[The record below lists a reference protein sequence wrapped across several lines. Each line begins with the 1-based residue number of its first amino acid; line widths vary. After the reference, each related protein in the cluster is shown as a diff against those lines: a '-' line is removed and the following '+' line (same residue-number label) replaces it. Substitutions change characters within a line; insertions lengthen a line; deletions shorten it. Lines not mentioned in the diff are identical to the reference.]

1 MRKLFIIAALSFVVA
16 ACSTAEKRTSDQL
29 PPIFPDYA
37 GVTVPIN
44 IAPLNFDAAV
54 AAERVEATISNGS
67 QQIKVKGRT
76 GVDIPL
82 RKWRALL
89 ADAERLT
96 VAVAVTAEGVQTE
109 YAPFEI
115 MVSRDSI
122 DYGVCYRRV
131 DPGYEYYARMGLY
144 YYDLAENEEH
154 ILIENTLLG
163 SSCVNCH
170 SFAKTNPSK
179 MMFHIRGKGG
189 GTLMHL
195 NGQNTLLNT
204 KTDATQVSCVYPSW
218 HPEGRYIAYS
228 INDIKQTFHNEPS
241 MLLDVY
247 DHWSDVVI
255 YDTETGELNTYP
267 ILSDTARFETFPS
280 FSADGRTL
288 YFCSADP
295 QAAEILPEV
304 RYELCSVGFDPATG
318 EVGNEITTVW
328 DGDGASLLFPRASYD
343 GRYLMVTRS
352 AYGTFPIWH
361 KDADLWLIDLATGER
376 RAIDELNSDNTESY
390 HSWSSSS
397 RWVVFSSRRIDG
409 LHTRPFIAHVDD
421 EGRFSKP
428 FLMPH
433 NDPRTWYDGLM
444 QSYNIPEFISAPI
457 EISPKDILQAE
468 AGAVELRERK

>member
-1 MRKLFIIAALSFVVA
+1 MRKIFTLILLTLAAV
-16 ACSTAEKRTSDQL
+16 ACSTADKRTSDQL

-37 GVTVPIN
+37 GVTIPVN
-44 IAPLNFDAAV
+44 IAPLNFDVTTPAK
-54 AAERVEATISNGS
+54 RVEATISNGTE
-67 QQIKVKGRT
+67 QIVAKGRE
-76 GVDIPL
+76 GVRISP

-89 ADAERLT
+89 AEAERLT
-96 VAVAVTAEGVQTE
+96 VTVAVTAEGVCTQ

-115 MVSRDSI
+115 EVSRDSI
-122 DYGVCYRRV
+122 DYGLCYRRI

-170 SFAKTNPSK
+170 SFAKTDPSK

-195 NGQNTLLNT
+195 EGENKLLNT
-204 KTDATQVSCVYPSW
+204 KTDATRVSCVYPSW

-228 INDIKQTFHNEPS
+228 INDIKQTFHNVPS
-241 MLLDVY
+241 KLLDVY
-247 DHWSDVVI
+247 DYWSDVVI
-255 YDTETGELNTYP
+255 YDTKTGQLNTYP
-267 ILSDTARFETFPS
+267 ILSDTVRMETFPS

-288 YFCSADP
+288 YFCSAEP
-295 QAAEILPEV
+295 NTVSPPEV
-304 RYELCSVGFDPATG
+304 QYELCSVAFDSETG
-318 EVGNEITTVW
+318 EVGDEITTVW
-328 DGDGASLLFPRASYD
+328 DGEGTSLLFPRASYD

-376 RAIDELNSDNTESY
+376 RALDELNSDNTESY

-428 FLMPH
+428 FLLPQ
-433 NDPRTWYDGLM
+433 NEPTKWYEGLM

-457 EISPKDILQAE
+457 DISPRDILDAE
-468 AGAVELRERK
+468 AGAVELNAR

>member
-1 MRKLFIIAALSFVVA
+1 MRKIFTLLTLWLVVA
-16 ACSTAEKRTSDQL
+16 CSPASEQSSDQL

-37 GVTVPIN
+37 GVTIPVN

-54 AAERVEATISNGS
+54 PCSRIEATIDNGS
-67 QQIKVKGRT
+67 EQIRVKGRE
-76 GVDIPL
+76 GVQISP
-82 RKWRALL
+82 RKWRELL
-89 ADAERLT
+89 SDAERLT
-96 VAVAVTAEGVQTE
+96 IEVAITADDVRTA
-109 YAPFEI
+109 YAPFEVE
-115 MVSRDSI
+115 VSRDSI
-122 DYGVCYRRV
+122 DYGLCYRRI

-144 YYDLAENEEH
+144 YYDLSANEEYT
-154 ILIENTLLG
+154 LIENTLLAG
-163 SSCVNCH
+163 SCVNCH
-170 SFAKTNPSK
+170 SFARTSPEK

-195 NGQNTLLNT
+195 DGANTLLDT
-204 KTDATQVSCVYPSW
+204 RTDATKVSCVYPSW

-228 INDIKQTFHNEPS
+228 INEIRQTFHSDPS
-241 MLLDVY
+241 VLLDVY

-295 QAAEILPEV
+295 NEVEMLPEV
-304 RYELCSVGFDPATG
+304 RYELCSVSFDPATG
-318 EVGNEITTVW
+318 EVGDQITTVW
-328 DGDGASLLFPRASYD
+328 DGDGASLLFPRESYD

-361 KDADLWLIDLATGER
+361 KDADLWLIDLATGSR
-376 RAIDELNSDNTESY
+376 RSIDELNSDDTESY

-409 LHTRPFIAHVDD
+409 LHTRPYIAHIDD

-428 FLMPH
+428 FLLPH
-433 NDPRTWYDGLM
+433 SSPKSWYDGLM
-444 QSYNIPEFISAPI
+444 QSYNIPEFISGPI
-457 EISPKDILQAE
+457 EITPSDILQAE
-468 AGAVELRERK
+468 GASVELKARK

>member
-1 MRKLFIIAALSFVVA
+1 MRKIFILIATALAAV
-16 ACSTAEKRTSDQL
+16 ACSTADKRTSDQL

-37 GVTVPIN
+37 GVTIPVN
-44 IAPLNFDAAV
+44 IAPLNFDVTTPAK
-54 AAERVEATISNGS
+54 RVEATISNGTE
-67 QQIKVKGRT
+67 QIVAKGRE
-76 GVDIPL
+76 GVRISP

-89 ADAERLT
+89 AEAERLT
-96 VAVAVTAEGVQTE
+96 VTVAVTAEGVCTQ

-115 MVSRDSI
+115 EVSRDSI
-122 DYGVCYRRV
+122 DYGLCYRRI

-170 SFAKTNPSK
+170 SFAKTDPSK
-179 MMFHIRGKGG
+179 MMFHIRGNGG

-195 NGQNTLLNT
+195 EGENKLLNT
-204 KTDATQVSCVYPSW
+204 KTDATRVSCVYPSW

-228 INDIKQTFHNEPS
+228 INDIKQTFHNVPS
-241 MLLDVY
+241 KLLDVY
-247 DHWSDVVI
+247 DYWSDVVI
-255 YDTETGELNTYP
+255 YDTKTGQLNTYP
-267 ILSDTARFETFPS
+267 ILSDTVRMETFPS

-288 YFCSADP
+288 YFCSAEP
-295 QAAEILPEV
+295 NTVSLPEV
-304 RYELCSVGFDPATG
+304 QYELCSVAFDPETG
-318 EVGNEITTVW
+318 EVGAEITTVW
-328 DGDGASLLFPRASYD
+328 DGEGTSLLFPRASYD

-376 RAIDELNSDNTESY
+376 RALDELNSDNTESY

-428 FLMPH
+428 FLLPQ
-433 NDPRTWYDGLM
+433 NEPTKWYEGLM

-457 EISPKDILQAE
+457 DISPRDILDAE
-468 AGAVELRERK
+468 EGAVELNARK

>member
-1 MRKLFIIAALSFVVA
+1 MRKIFTIVAMALVA
-16 ACSTAEKRTSDQL
+16 VACSPAEERTSDQL
-29 PPIFPDYA
+29 PPIFPDYV

-44 IAPLNFDAAV
+44 IAPLNFDVTVSAQ
-54 AAERVEATISNGS
+54 RVEATISNGS
-67 QQIKVKGRT
+67 EQITLKGRE
-76 GVDIPL
+76 GVRIPI

-89 ADAERLT
+89 SESERLT
-96 VAVAVTAEGVQTE
+96 VTVAVTAEGVRTV

-115 MVSRDSI
+115 EVSRDSI

-163 SSCVNCH
+163 NSCVNCH

-195 NGQNTLLNT
+195 NGENALLNT
-204 KTDATQVSCVYPSW
+204 KTDATRVSCVYPSW
-218 HPEGRYIAYS
+218 HPDGRYIAYS

-241 MLLDVY
+241 QILDVY

-255 YDTETGELNTYP
+255 YDTETGQLNTYP

-295 QAAEILPEV
+295 NAVERLPDV
-304 RYELCSVGFDPATG
+304 RYELCSVSFDPTTG
-318 EVGNEITTVW
+318 EVGDEITTVW

-343 GRYLMVTRS
+343 GRYVMVTRS

-376 RAIDELNSDNTESY
+376 RALDELNSDNTESY
-390 HSWSSSS
+390 HSWSSTS

-428 FLMPH
+428 FLLP
-433 NDPRTWYDGLM
+433 NERPRKWYDGLM

-457 EISPKDILQAE
+457 EITPKDILQAE
-468 AGAVELRERK
+468 SGAVELNERK

>member
-1 MRKLFIIAALSFVVA
+1 MRKLFTIFAVATIVA
-16 ACSTAEKRTSDQL
+16 ACSSAEKRTSDQL

-54 AAERVEATISNGS
+54 PAERVEATISNGS
-67 QQIKVKGRT
+67 EQIVVRGRA
-76 GVDIPL
+76 GVNISP
-82 RKWRALL
+82 RKWRSLL
-89 ADAERLT
+89 KNAEQLT
-96 VAVAVTAEGVQTE
+96 VTVSITADEVRTE

-115 MVSRDSI
+115 EVSRDSI
-122 DYGVCYRRV
+122 DYGVCYRRI
-131 DPGYEYYARMGLY
+131 DPGYEYYARMGIY
-144 YYDLAENEEH
+144 YYDLAENEEY

-170 SFAKTNPSK
+170 SFAKTDPSK
-179 MMFHIRGKGG
+179 MMFHIRGNGG

-195 NGQNTLLNT
+195 DGQNTLLNT
-204 KTDATQVSCVYPSW
+204 RTDATQVSCVYPSW
-218 HPEGRYIAYS
+218 HPDGRYIAYS
-228 INDIKQTFHNEPS
+228 VNDIKQTFHNVPS
-241 MLLDVY
+241 KLLDVY
-247 DHWSDVVI
+247 DNWSDVVI

-267 ILSDTARFETFPS
+267 ILSDTTRFETFPS

-295 QAAEILPEV
+295 KAAERLPEV
-304 RYELCSVGFDPATG
+304 RYELCSVAFDPATG
-318 EVGNEITTVW
+318 EVGDEITTVW

-343 GRYLMVTRS
+343 GRYLMITRS

-376 RAIDELNSDNTESY
+376 RAIDELNSDDTDSY
-390 HSWSSSS
+390 HSWSSTS

-433 NDPRTWYDGLM
+433 DDPKAWYDGLM

-457 EISPKDILQAE
+457 GISTNDILNADE
-468 AGAVELRERK
+468 GAVELKAR

>member
-1 MRKLFIIAALSFVVA
+1 MRKIFTLILLALAAV
-16 ACSTAEKRTSDQL
+16 ACSTADKRTSDQL

-37 GVTVPIN
+37 GVTIPVN
-44 IAPLNFDAAV
+44 IAPLNFDVTTPAK
-54 AAERVEATISNGS
+54 RVEATISNGTE
-67 QQIKVKGRT
+67 QIVAKGRE
-76 GVDIPL
+76 GVRISP

-89 ADAERLT
+89 AEAERLT
-96 VAVAVTAEGVQTE
+96 VTVAVTAEGVCTQ

-115 MVSRDSI
+115 EVSRDSI
-122 DYGVCYRRV
+122 DYGLCYRRI

-170 SFAKTNPSK
+170 SFAKTDPSK

-195 NGQNTLLNT
+195 EGENKLLNT
-204 KTDATQVSCVYPSW
+204 KTDATRVSCVYPSW

-228 INDIKQTFHNEPS
+228 INDIKQTFHNVPS
-241 MLLDVY
+241 KLLDVY
-247 DHWSDVVI
+247 DYWSDVVI
-255 YDTETGELNTYP
+255 YDTKTGQLNTYP
-267 ILSDTARFETFPS
+267 ILSDTVRMETFPS

-288 YFCSADP
+288 YFCSAEP
-295 QAAEILPEV
+295 NTVSPPEV
-304 RYELCSVGFDPATG
+304 QYELCSVAFDPETG
-318 EVGNEITTVW
+318 EVGDEITTVW
-328 DGDGASLLFPRASYD
+328 DGEGTSLLFPRASYD

-376 RAIDELNSDNTESY
+376 RALDELNSDNTESY

-428 FLMPH
+428 FLLPQ
-433 NDPRTWYDGLM
+433 NEPTKWYEGLM

-457 EISPKDILQAE
+457 DISPRDILNAE
-468 AGAVELRERK
+468 EGAVELNARK

>member
-1 MRKLFIIAALSFVVA
+1 M
-16 ACSTAEKRTSDQL
+16 
-29 PPIFPDYA
+29 
-37 GVTVPIN
+37 PIN

-170 SFAKTNPSK
+170 SFAKTSPSK

-255 YDTETGELNTYP
+255 YDTETGELWVNEINTIPGSLSFYLWEAAGLP
-267 ILSDTARFETFPS
+267 FDKLLDEMIALALKRQRDREALTFSYESNILSAVS
-280 FSADGRTL
+280 LG
-288 YFCSADP
+288 
-295 QAAEILPEV
+295 
-304 RYELCSVGFDPATG
+304 
-318 EVGNEITTVW
+318 
-328 DGDGASLLFPRASYD
+328 GA
-343 GRYLMVTRS
+343 
-352 AYGTFPIWH
+352 
-361 KDADLWLIDLATGER
+361 K
-376 RAIDELNSDNTESY
+376 
-390 HSWSSSS
+390 
-397 RWVVFSSRRIDG
+397 
-409 LHTRPFIAHVDD
+409 
-421 EGRFSKP
+421 
-428 FLMPH
+428 
-433 NDPRTWYDGLM
+433 
-444 QSYNIPEFISAPI
+444 
-457 EISPKDILQAE
+457 
-468 AGAVELRERK
+468 GAKGGKA

>member
-1 MRKLFIIAALSFVVA
+1 MRKIFILIVTALVA
-16 ACSTAEKRTSDQL
+16 VACSTVDKRTSDQL

-37 GVTVPIN
+37 GVTIPVN
-44 IAPLNFDAAV
+44 IAPLNFDVTTPAK
-54 AAERVEATISNGS
+54 RVEATISNGTE
-67 QQIKVKGRT
+67 QIVAKGRE
-76 GVDIPL
+76 GVRISP

-89 ADAERLT
+89 AEAERLT
-96 VAVAVTAEGVQTE
+96 VTVAVTAEGVCTQ

-115 MVSRDSI
+115 EVSRDSI
-122 DYGVCYRRV
+122 DYGLCYRRI

-170 SFAKTNPSK
+170 SFAKTDPSK
-179 MMFHIRGKGG
+179 MMFHIRGNGG

-195 NGQNTLLNT
+195 EGENKLLNT
-204 KTDATQVSCVYPSW
+204 KTDATRVSCVYPSW

-228 INDIKQTFHNEPS
+228 INDIKQTFHNVPS
-241 MLLDVY
+241 KLLDVY
-247 DHWSDVVI
+247 DYWSDVVI
-255 YDTETGELNTYP
+255 YDTQTGQLNTYP
-267 ILSDTARFETFPS
+267 ILSDTVRMETFPS

-288 YFCSADP
+288 YFCSAEP
-295 QAAEILPEV
+295 NTVSPPEV
-304 RYELCSVGFDPATG
+304 QYELCSVAFDPETG
-318 EVGNEITTVW
+318 EVGAEITTVW
-328 DGDGASLLFPRASYD
+328 DGEGTSLLFPRASYD

-376 RAIDELNSDNTESY
+376 RALDELNSDNTESY

-428 FLMPH
+428 FLLPQ
-433 NDPRTWYDGLM
+433 NEPTKWYEGLM

-457 EISPKDILQAE
+457 DISPRDILNAE
-468 AGAVELRERK
+468 EGAVELNAR

>member
-1 MRKLFIIAALSFVVA
+1 MRKLFTIIALTVALA
-16 ACSTAEKRTSDQL
+16 ACTSAEKRTSDQL

-37 GVTVPIN
+37 GVTVPVN
-44 IAPLNFDAAV
+44 IAPLNFDASV
-54 AAERVEATISNGS
+54 EAERVEATISNGTE
-67 QQIKVKGRT
+67 QISVKGKE
-76 GVDIPL
+76 GVRIPA

-89 ADAERLT
+89 AEAERLSVT
-96 VAVAVTAEGVQTE
+96 VAVTADDVRTE

-115 MVSRDSI
+115 EVSRDSI
-122 DYGVCYRRV
+122 DYGICYRRI
-131 DPGYEYYARMGLY
+131 DPGYEYYSRMGIY
-144 YYDLAENEEH
+144 YYDLSENEEH
-154 ILIENTLLG
+154 ILIENMLMG

-179 MMFHIRGKGG
+179 MMFHIRGKNG

-195 NGQNTLLNT
+195 NGDNQLLNT
-204 KTDATQVSCVYPSW
+204 KTDATKVSCVYPSW
-218 HPEGRYIAYS
+218 HPDGRYIAYS
-228 INDIKQTFHNEPS
+228 INDIKQTFHNDPS
-241 MLLDVY
+241 MILDVY

-295 QAAEILPEV
+295 KQAALLPEV
-304 RYELCSVGFDPATG
+304 RYELCSVAFDPATG
-318 EVGNEITTVW
+318 EVGDQITTIW

-343 GRYLMVTRS
+343 GRYVMVTRS

-361 KDADLWLIDLATGER
+361 KDADLWLIDLATGEP
-376 RAIDELNSDNTESY
+376 RALDELNSDNTESY

-428 FLMPH
+428 FLLP
-433 NDPRTWYDGLM
+433 NDRPRKWYDGLM
-444 QSYNIPEFISAPI
+444 QSYNIPEFISGPI
-457 EISPKDILQAE
+457 EVSPSDILQAE
-468 AGAVELRERK
+468 KGEVKLNAR

>member
-1 MRKLFIIAALSFVVA
+1 MRKLFTIFAVAAVVA
-16 ACSTAEKRTSDQL
+16 ACSSAEKRTSDQL

-44 IAPLNFDAAV
+44 IASLNFDAAV
-54 AAERVEATISNGS
+54 PAERVEATISNGS
-67 QQIKVKGRT
+67 EQIVVRGRA
-76 GVDIPL
+76 GVNISP
-82 RKWRALL
+82 RKWRSLL
-89 ADAERLT
+89 KNAEQLT
-96 VAVAVTAEGVQTE
+96 VTVAITADKVRTE

-115 MVSRDSI
+115 EVSRDSI
-122 DYGVCYRRV
+122 DYGVCYRRI
-131 DPGYEYYARMGLY
+131 DPGYEYYARMGIY

-170 SFAKTNPSK
+170 SFAKTDPSK
-179 MMFHIRGKGG
+179 MMFHIRGNGG

-195 NGQNTLLNT
+195 DGQNTLLNT
-204 KTDATQVSCVYPSW
+204 RTDATQVSCVYPSW
-218 HPEGRYIAYS
+218 HPDGRYIAYS
-228 INDIKQTFHNEPS
+228 INDIKQTFHNVPS
-241 MLLDVY
+241 KLLDVY
-247 DHWSDVVI
+247 DNWSDVVI

-267 ILSDTARFETFPS
+267 ILSDTTRFETFPS

-295 QAAEILPEV
+295 KAAERLPEV
-304 RYELCSVGFDPATG
+304 RYELCSVAFDPATG
-318 EVGNEITTVW
+318 EVGDEITTVW

-343 GRYLMVTRS
+343 GRYLMITRS

-376 RAIDELNSDNTESY
+376 RAIDELNSDDTDSY
-390 HSWSSSS
+390 HSWSSTS

-433 NDPRTWYDGLM
+433 DDPKAWYDGLM

-457 EISPKDILQAE
+457 GISTNDILNADE
-468 AGAVELRERK
+468 GAVELNAR

>member
-1 MRKLFIIAALSFVVA
+1 MAMVVVSCSPAEERKSN
-16 ACSTAEKRTSDQL
+16 QL
-29 PPIFPDYA
+29 PPIFPDYV

-44 IAPLNFDAAV
+44 IAPLNFDVTLPAQ
-54 AAERVEATISNGS
+54 RVEAVISNGS
-67 QQIKVKGRT
+67 EQIMVKGRE
-76 GVDIPL
+76 GVRIPI

-89 ADAERLT
+89 AGAEQLMVT
-96 VAVAVTAEGVQTE
+96 VAVTADDVRTE
-109 YAPFEI
+109 YAPFEVV
-115 MVSRDSI
+115 VSRDSI
-122 DYGVCYRRV
+122 DYGICYRRV

-170 SFAKTNPSK
+170 SFAKTSPK
-179 MMFHIRGKGG
+179 RMMFHIRGKNG

-195 NGQNTLLNT
+195 DGDNKLLNT
-204 KTDATQVSCVYPSW
+204 KTDATKVSCVYPSW
-218 HPEGRYIAYS
+218 HPSGRYVAYS

-241 MLLDVY
+241 QILDVY

-295 QAAEILPEV
+295 NAVDRLPEV
-304 RYELCSVGFDPATG
+304 RYELCSVAFDPATG
-318 EVGNEITTVW
+318 EVGSEITTVW

-343 GRYLMVTRS
+343 GRYVMVTRS

-361 KDADLWLIDLATGER
+361 KDADLWLIDLATGEP
-376 RAIDELNSDNTESY
+376 RALDELNSDNTESY

-428 FLMPH
+428 FLLP
-433 NDPRTWYDGLM
+433 NERPRKWYEGLM

-468 AGAVELRERK
+468 SGSVTLNAR

>member
-1 MRKLFIIAALSFVVA
+1 MRKLFIITALSIAVA
-16 ACSTAEKRTSDQL
+16 ACSPADKRTSDQL

-54 AAERVEATISNGS
+54 PAERVEATISNGS
-67 QQIKVKGRT
+67 EQIVAKGRT
-76 GVDIPL
+76 GINISP

-89 ADAERLT
+89 AEAERLT
-96 VAVAVTAEGVQTE
+96 VTVAITADEVRTE
-109 YAPFEI
+109 YVPFEI
-115 MVSRDSI
+115 VVSRDTI

-131 DPGYEYYARMGLY
+131 DPGYEYYARMGIY

-195 NGQNTLLNT
+195 DGQNTLLNT
-204 KTDATQVSCVYPSW
+204 KTDATRVSCVYPSW
-218 HPEGRYIAYS
+218 HPDGRYIAYS

-241 MLLDVY
+241 QILDVY

-267 ILSDTARFETFPS
+267 ILSDTTRFETFPS

-295 QAAEILPEV
+295 KAAEWLPEV
-304 RYELCSVGFDPATG
+304 RYELCSVAFDPETG
-318 EVGNEITTVW
+318 EVGDQITTLW

-376 RAIDELNSDNTESY
+376 RALDELNSDDTESY

-428 FLMPH
+428 FLLPH
-433 NDPRTWYDGLM
+433 DDPKAWYDGLM

-457 EISPKDILQAE
+457 EISPKDILQADE
-468 AGAVELRERK
+468 GAVELNAR

>member
-1 MRKLFIIAALSFVVA
+1 MRKIFILIVTALAAV
-16 ACSTAEKRTSDQL
+16 ACSTADKRTSDQL

-37 GVTVPIN
+37 GVTIPVN
-44 IAPLNFDAAV
+44 IAPLNFDVTTPAK
-54 AAERVEATISNGS
+54 RVEATISNGTE
-67 QQIKVKGRT
+67 QIVAKGRE
-76 GVDIPL
+76 GVRISP

-89 ADAERLT
+89 AEAERLT
-96 VAVAVTAEGVQTE
+96 VTVAVTAEGVCTQ

-115 MVSRDSI
+115 EVSRDSI
-122 DYGVCYRRV
+122 DYGLCYRRI

-170 SFAKTNPSK
+170 SFAKTDPSK
-179 MMFHIRGKGG
+179 MMFHIRGNGG

-195 NGQNTLLNT
+195 EGENKLLNT
-204 KTDATQVSCVYPSW
+204 KTDATRVSCVYPSW

-228 INDIKQTFHNEPS
+228 INDIKQTFHNVPS
-241 MLLDVY
+241 KLLDVY
-247 DHWSDVVI
+247 DYWSDVVI
-255 YDTETGELNTYP
+255 YDTKTGQLNTYP
-267 ILSDTARFETFPS
+267 ILSDTVRMETFPS

-288 YFCSADP
+288 YFCSAEP
-295 QAAEILPEV
+295 NTVSPPEV
-304 RYELCSVGFDPATG
+304 QYELCSVAFDPETG
-318 EVGNEITTVW
+318 EVGDEITTVW
-328 DGDGASLLFPRASYD
+328 DGEGTSLLFPRASYD

-376 RAIDELNSDNTESY
+376 RALDELNSDNTESY

-421 EGRFSKP
+421 DGRFSKP
-428 FLMPH
+428 FLLPQ
-433 NDPRTWYDGLM
+433 NEPTKWYDGLM

-457 EISPKDILQAE
+457 DISPRDILDAE
-468 AGAVELRERK
+468 EGAVELNAR

>member
-1 MRKLFIIAALSFVVA
+1 MRKIFIITALSIAVA
-16 ACSTAEKRTSDQL
+16 ACSPADKRTSDQL

-54 AAERVEATISNGS
+54 PAERVEATISNGS
-67 QQIKVKGRT
+67 EQIVAKGRT
-76 GVDIPL
+76 GINISP

-89 ADAERLT
+89 AEAERLT
-96 VAVAVTAEGVQTE
+96 VTVAITADEVRTE
-109 YAPFEI
+109 YVPFEI
-115 MVSRDSI
+115 VVSRDTI

-131 DPGYEYYARMGLY
+131 DPGYEYYARMGIY

-195 NGQNTLLNT
+195 DGQNTLLNT
-204 KTDATQVSCVYPSW
+204 KTDATRVSCVYPSW
-218 HPEGRYIAYS
+218 HPDGRYIAYS

-241 MLLDVY
+241 QILDVY

-267 ILSDTARFETFPS
+267 ILSDTTRFETFPS

-295 QAAEILPEV
+295 NAAEWLPEV
-304 RYELCSVGFDPATG
+304 RYELCSVAFDPETG
-318 EVGNEITTVW
+318 EVGDQITTLW

-376 RAIDELNSDNTESY
+376 RALDELNSDDTESY

-428 FLMPH
+428 FLLPH
-433 NDPRTWYDGLM
+433 DDPKAWYDGLM

-457 EISPKDILQAE
+457 EISPKDILQADE
-468 AGAVELRERK
+468 GAVELNAR

>member
-1 MRKLFIIAALSFVVA
+1 MRKIFILIVTALVA
-16 ACSTAEKRTSDQL
+16 VACSTVDKRTSDQL

-37 GVTVPIN
+37 GVTIPVN
-44 IAPLNFDAAV
+44 IAPLNFDVTTPAK
-54 AAERVEATISNGS
+54 RVEATISNGTE
-67 QQIKVKGRT
+67 QIVAKGRE
-76 GVDIPL
+76 GVRISP

-89 ADAERLT
+89 AEAERLT
-96 VAVAVTAEGVQTE
+96 VTVAVTAEGVCTQ

-115 MVSRDSI
+115 EVSRDSI
-122 DYGVCYRRV
+122 DYGLCYRRI

-170 SFAKTNPSK
+170 SFAKTDPSK
-179 MMFHIRGKGG
+179 MMFHIRGNGG

-195 NGQNTLLNT
+195 EGENKLLNT
-204 KTDATQVSCVYPSW
+204 KTDATRVSCVYPSW

-228 INDIKQTFHNEPS
+228 INDIKQTFHNVPS
-241 MLLDVY
+241 KLLDVY
-247 DHWSDVVI
+247 DYWSDVVI
-255 YDTETGELNTYP
+255 YDTKTGQLNTYP
-267 ILSDTARFETFPS
+267 ILSDTVRMETFPS

-288 YFCSADP
+288 YFCSAEP
-295 QAAEILPEV
+295 NTVSPPEV
-304 RYELCSVGFDPATG
+304 QYELCSVAFDPETG
-318 EVGNEITTVW
+318 EVGDEITTVW
-328 DGDGASLLFPRASYD
+328 DGEGTSLLFPRASYD

-376 RAIDELNSDNTESY
+376 RALDELNSDNTESY

-421 EGRFSKP
+421 VGRFSKP
-428 FLMPH
+428 FLLPQ
-433 NDPRTWYDGLM
+433 NEPTKWYEGLM

-457 EISPKDILQAE
+457 DISPRDILDAE
-468 AGAVELRERK
+468 EGAVELNAR